1 MIMFSL
7 LFKLTECL
15 GMTAF
20 TCCGA
25 QGKNELLGPCWPP
38 SPGIHDPSF
47 AVSKSDSKQI
57 YLIIC
62 YI

>member
-47 AVSKSDSKQI
+47 AVSKSD
-57 YLIIC
+57 
-62 YI
+62 